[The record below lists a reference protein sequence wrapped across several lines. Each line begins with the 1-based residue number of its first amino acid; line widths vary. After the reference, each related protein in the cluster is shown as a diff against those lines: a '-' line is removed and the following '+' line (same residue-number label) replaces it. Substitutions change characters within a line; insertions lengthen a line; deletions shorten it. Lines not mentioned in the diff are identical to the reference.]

1 MADETVNL
9 THEYLRRMDAKL
21 DRLIDDMQDVK
32 VRLASLEENVSGK
45 ENTVIETR
53 QGEYLVG
60 EKSEPASVPNV
71 PFGQG
76 PMPKEEAENLADKL
90 GRGRPSDSERQ
101 QI

>member
-32 VRLASLEENVSGK
+32 ARLTSLEKSVSGK
-45 ENTVIETR
+45 EYTIIETR
-53 QGEYLVG
+53 RGEYLVG
-60 EKSEPASVPNV
+60 EKSEAASVPNV

-90 GRGRPSDSERQ
+90 KNANPSP
-101 QI
+101 